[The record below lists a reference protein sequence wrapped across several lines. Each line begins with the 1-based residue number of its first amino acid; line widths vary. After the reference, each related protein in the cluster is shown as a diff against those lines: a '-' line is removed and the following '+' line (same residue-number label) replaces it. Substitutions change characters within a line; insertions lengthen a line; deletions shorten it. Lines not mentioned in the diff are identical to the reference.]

1 MHAVL
6 NTQCLKQQHCC
17 RQAEEA
23 EFDILA
29 GAGALLGRA
38 KQLPS
43 GMIET
48 TRLRDA
54 NQQEP
59 SSGVVQSVEFHPAG
73 RLLLTAGLDK
83 RLRLFQVKCPPLTL
97 QHDIT
102 ARPVS
107 LVFIST
113 ASELAGSEFLTTG
126 VNERQVFSGQ
136 ENHDCH
142 VQKCAPSTLE
152 VIMSQLCAWTVSLS
166 L

>member
-1 MHAVL
+1 MKRSPHQQGHGQEQSCA
-6 NTQCLKQQHCC
+6 KQLSCQAHSALQQQVHC
-17 RQAEEA
+17 RQTEEA
-23 EFDILA
+23 EVDILA

-83 RLRLFQVKCPPLTL
+83 RLRLFQVRCLPFPR
-97 QHDIT
+97 QHDT
-102 ARPVS
+102 KARPVS
-107 LVFIST
+107 LVFS
-113 ASELAGSEFLTTG
+113 SLALLT
-126 VNERQVFSGQ
+126 SGCQ
-136 ENHDCH
+136 PAGCSH
-142 VQKCAPSTLE
+142 Q
-152 VIMSQLCAWTVSLS
+152 
-166 L
+166 